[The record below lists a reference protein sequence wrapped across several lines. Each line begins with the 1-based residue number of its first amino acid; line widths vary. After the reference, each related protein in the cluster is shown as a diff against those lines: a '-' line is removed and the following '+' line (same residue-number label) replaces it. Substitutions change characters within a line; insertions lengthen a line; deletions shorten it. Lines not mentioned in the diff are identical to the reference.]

1 MTAQLDEVRDDRQL
15 QRVLW
20 ACYEYWRLED
30 LQPDERAVCY
40 SWVVDLYEDRF
51 DKRFHQSKLSRLEK
65 LRFLEKAELSRSGHR
80 RYYKI
85 SNPEFLRDLLSKWM
99 LL

>member
-1 MTAQLDEVRDDRQL
+1 MTAQLDEVQDDRQL

-30 LQPDERAVCY
+30 LPPDERAVCY
-40 SWVVDLYEDRF
+40 SWVFDLYEDRF
-51 DKRFHQSKLSRLEK
+51 DERFHQSNLSRLEK
-65 LRFLEKAELSRSGHR
+65 LGFLEKAESSRSGHR

-85 SNPEFLRDLLSKWM
+85 SNPEFLRGLLSKWM